1 MVGKSEVPQIWIG
14 LSTQWAEHGS
24 SFIPEVL
31 VPPLTPSQSVPWA
44 KTLTCCLSGL
54 LRQGERRPKLWGQGG
69 QVSMWP
75 ICASVSLW
83 VSRSCPKFLR
93 EQVTRHL
100 LVRFKDSVSTLEK
113 LATPPVLL
121 CANPPCFSSAEHI
134 THCPEASV

>member
-1 MVGKSEVPQIWIG
+1 
-14 LSTQWAEHGS
+14 
-24 SFIPEVL
+24 
-31 VPPLTPSQSVPWA
+31 
-44 KTLTCCLSGL
+44 
-54 LRQGERRPKLWGQGG
+54 
-69 QVSMWP
+69 MWP

-134 THCPEASV
+134 ALRPLSELPLQPEAKPTGSQWLYLVRVPSRTVARQVAGSALGAQAVIPSPFSGAVALKLCITTPLGTKDPFTMAT